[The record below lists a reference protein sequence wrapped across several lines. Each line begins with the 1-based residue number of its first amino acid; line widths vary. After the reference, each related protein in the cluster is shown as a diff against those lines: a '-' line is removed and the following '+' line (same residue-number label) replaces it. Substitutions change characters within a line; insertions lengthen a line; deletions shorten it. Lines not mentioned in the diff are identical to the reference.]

1 MADGQ
6 KEINA
11 FLVEAFNRILR
22 REQRALRQGAWSE
35 LSLSELHVLEAIGMS
50 AWERSMKDVAESL
63 EVTTG
68 TKTVA
73 ICTLERK
80 GYVARR
86 RDTQDKRRV
95 LLSLTDRG
103 RQAFQWHAQFHHD
116 MVAAIV
122 SHLSEQ
128 ETAALVRALAAVNTY
143 FVQEA
148 TPKQR

>member
-1 MADGQ
+1 M
-6 KEINA
+6 
-11 FLVEAFNRILR
+11 
-22 REQRALRQGAWSE
+22 
-35 LSLSELHVLEAIGMS
+35 SELHVLEAIGMS

-68 TKTVA
+68 TLTVA